1 MDIPRFTHLNPST
14 NTTEKAAGIKSAVQ
28 GQVSKGRKA
37 AAVYDSGLESTTP
50 QPSTVAHLIQKQI
63 ETHEKKVEEV
73 TGEKPSLKESLL
85 QWRIH
90 F

>member
-1 MDIPRFTHLNPST
+1 MDIPRFAHLNPST

-37 AAVYDSGLESTTP
+37 AVYDSGLESTT
-50 QPSTVAHLIQKQI
+50 QPSTVANLIHKQI
-63 ETHEKKVEEV
+63 ESHEKKVEEV
-73 TGEKPSLKESLL
+73 TGEKPSLKDSLL